1 MSLLTRFS
9 EARSGCPRAALRR
22 MPSRCL
28 PLSASR
34 LARLAWASPLS
45 LGVAHRGAIGS
56 NPMGDG
62 ACNDNP
68 ASTRCARAP
77 SIIVANSGLSAA
89 PSGVVWTRSMKPS
102 SSARAKPL

>member
-1 MSLLTRFS
+1 
-9 EARSGCPRAALRR
+9 
-22 MPSRCL
+22 
-28 PLSASR
+28 
-34 LARLAWASPLS
+34 
-45 LGVAHRGAIGS
+45 
-56 NPMGDG
+56 MGDG